1 LGIQSTAFEAEGI
14 MPTYEYECTK
24 CNHAFEEFQ
33 RITAEPLKRCP
44 KCKGKLRRLMGAGS
58 GIIFKGT
65 GFYETDYK
73 RKSGGGPKGEGG
85 PKSEGSSSST
95 SSSKKES

>member
-1 LGIQSTAFEAEGI
+1 